1 MIHRTVLLTGASRG
15 IGAAIKKK
23 LKKESLTLLTPGRT
37 ALDLLSD
44 TSITAYLAALEKPV
58 DILINNAGI
67 NYLAALEEVS
77 SENMQAMFQ
86 VNVKA
91 PLRLIQGLAPS
102 MKANRYGRIV
112 NISSIFGLVSREKRL
127 LYSTT
132 KSGLIGMTRT
142 LAIELGPFNILVNT
156 VAPGY
161 VMTELTTQNNTEQE
175 LEKIRKTIP
184 LGRFAEP
191 EEIAEVVAF
200 LCSEENSYITG
211 QTIVIDGGF
220 TCL

>member
-200 LCSEENSYITG
+200 LCSEGNSYITG